1 MKDPDITIKLR
12 ELVSSHLGS
21 LDCLSITEDLAFKI
35 GVILKANPDCYACSI
50 QYPHSEYDPELNHPV
65 LWQYQRWI
73 ESTEKWERAKRWS
86 EEQRKL
92 RFIFEANCNLVSKA
106 ITRYLGLER
115 DRANALSYSLVKNNR
130 VVILKEIGVDKLITT
145 IEEIP

>member
-35 GVILKANPDCYACSI
+35 AVILKANPDCYACAI
-50 QYPHSEYDPELNHPV
+50 QYPHSEYDPELTTPV
-65 LWQYQRWI
+65 LWRYQRWI
-73 ESTEKWERAKRWS
+73 DSTEKWERAKRWS

-92 RFIFEANCNLVSKA
+92 RFVFEANCNLVTKA
-106 ITRYLGLER
+106 IVKNLGLEKN
-115 DRANALSYSLVKNNR
+115 RAIALSYSIVKNNR
-130 VVILKEIGVDKLITT
+130 VVILQEIGINKLIASV
-145 IEEIP
+145 EEII